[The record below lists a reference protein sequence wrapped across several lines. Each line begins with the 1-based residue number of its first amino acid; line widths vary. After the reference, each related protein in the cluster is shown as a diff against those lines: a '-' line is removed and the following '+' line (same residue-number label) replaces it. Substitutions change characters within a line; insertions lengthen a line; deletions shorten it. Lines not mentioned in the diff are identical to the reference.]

1 MKRLL
6 FLLLLSPYVFT
17 TNVLGQST
25 YSDDK
30 IQLTSEVKELADK
43 KNDRFYSYYEFSIE
57 NKTNETIKVEVDFIY
72 FDGTSTRKRSAGDE
86 ELIFTLAPNETIN
99 GDIED
104 MYSLTLFKNHNV
116 GNTGKKAS
124 DIEYEI
130 KEIKVKY
137 L

>member
-17 TNVLGQST
+17 SNVLGQST